1 MLTRLLFLKLCLFLL
16 LASSYSKADCLPDA
30 TGLCTPGVTTT
41 EDTQID
47 IVEEDFGTEIV
58 TTTTTTVTNT
68 EVTVTNQDSQDLLD
82 GTNNYVTSTKEG
94 DMDSDWGGQGPASMP
109 TGNACYGLGTDKC
122 AAITGSGNTTS
133 TMGVE
138 GMGTTFI
145 QTVDF
150 SELNISNGGEVKYSI
165 EVDKQDDQD
174 RIYMH
179 ITGLNGTSQVFS
191 GTDIL
196 SESGVSTGYQ
206 SYNGSFDFSG
216 VLNRVTIEVGGRDI
230 NLAVGPVFDDVS
242 VNVFYNVINTIIT
255 QQITTVE
262 EIYYLNLLDTEI
274 NFAEEVFEFNDI
286 STNDVGEIEFMP
298 FEPEYEEVTYESVE
312 IEMAEIELEFDYVEV
327 SYDVTYDAPPPME
340 LLPPPD
346 MNMDFE
352 VPVNIETVSIEI
364 EMEMNLELPSLE
376 DMPPPPDMMASVEE
390 VAPPMEMDDVP
401 PPMETEPEVEIEVE
415 PVETEVEET
424 KPQIEEVQE
433 EPEMVETEP
442 EETVEE
448 APEEVEEVE
457 EVEDTKEPEEEAP
470 EEVEETKE
478 EPKEEPKK
486 EEKKEEPKKEPKKE
500 PSAKE
505 KAATKIVKKIDDKAR
520 YDDAA
525 QTKTLIVMQILGNT
539 KSFFDTQSYIQD
551 TNVTEYLNK
560 TIDDQYGMLFDMAQG
575 QIMDDMVNS
584 QWQKSQ

>member
-1 MLTRLLFLKLCLFLL
+1 MLFLKLCLLL
-16 LASSYSKADCLPDA
+16 LLVSSYSKADCLPDA
-30 TGLCTPGVTTT
+30 TGKNFLGLCTPEITTT

-47 IVEEDFGTEIV
+47 ITEEDLGTEIV
-58 TTTTTTVTNT
+58 TTTVTTETTTTTTVTN
-68 EVTVTNQDSQDLLD
+68 ENSDNLLNSSNGYV
-82 GTNNYVTSTKEG
+82 GTSNEG
-94 DMDSDWGGQGPASMP
+94 DMDIDWGGQGPASMP
-109 TGNACYGLGTDKC
+109 TGNACYGLGSDKC
-122 AAITGSGNTTS
+122 AQITGSGNSTS
-133 TMGVE
+133 TMGVD

-165 EVDKQDDQD
+165 EVDKQDAED

-179 ITGLNGTSQVFS
+179 VTGLNGTSQVFS

-242 VNVFYNVINTIIT
+242 VDVFYNVINTIIT

-286 STNDVGEIEFMP
+286 ATNDIGEIEFMP
-298 FEPEYEEVTYESVE
+298 FESEYEEVTYESVE
-312 IEMAEIELEFDYVEV
+312 IEMAEIELEFEYVEV
-327 SYDVTYDAPPPME
+327 SYDVTFDAPPPME

-352 VPVNIETVSIEI
+352 MPVNIETVTLEI
-364 EMEMNLELPSLE
+364 EMEMDL
-376 DMPPPPDMMASVEE
+376 PPPDMVASVEE
-390 VAPPMEMDDVP
+390 IAPPIEI
-401 PPMETEPEVEIEVE
+401 EPEM
-415 PVETEVEET
+415 VETEVEET
-424 KPQIEEVQE
+424 KPQIEEVKE
-433 EPEMVETEP
+433 EPKMIEPEP

-448 APEEVEEVE
+448 APEEVEEIEETE
-457 EVEDTKEPEEEAP
+457 EVKEPKEEAP
-470 EEVEETKE
+470 EEIEEVEEE
-478 EPKEEPKK
+478 VKEEPKK

-500 PSAKE
+500 SSAKE